1 MKNGDRYEGDT
12 KNGYREGKGI
22 LWFNSGAKYEGD
34 FIKSKFEVK
43 KHIIGKIVI
52 EKWKLFKLKTK

>member
-1 MKNGDRYEGDT
+1 MKVI

-34 FIKSKFEVK
+34 FIKSKFKGKGTYYWKNRDREME
-43 KHIIGKIVI
+43 II
-52 EKWKLFKLKTK
+52 

>member
-43 KHIIGKIVI
+43 RTYYWKNRDREMEII
-52 EKWKLFKLKTK
+52 